1 MIVSNSY
8 LCSIKT
14 FIGDLDGA
22 FRDRVCSDC
31 GWSIATFYR
40 KIKDQ
45 QSLTSAERL
54 AIQNIAKQ
62 FAKQITSLANKE
74 L

>member
-1 MIVSNSY
+1 MIITNSY

-14 FIGDLDGA
+14 FIGELDGA
-22 FRDRVCSDC
+22 FRDRACSDC

-40 KIKDQ
+40 KIKARQ
-45 QSLTSAERL
+45 TLTSAERL
-54 AIQNIAKQ
+54 AIQNITKQ
-62 FAKQITSLANKE
+62 FAKQINLLANKE